1 MFSLSGEDF
10 RVKDSSGNEV
20 VQVSGANVNLGG
32 FVLDKLY
39 FSDASGKKER
49 RAPDPSHTSGV
60 GALALMRRTTAST
73 GRDVPSPTF
82 PPPSPDVL
90 G

>member
-10 RVKDSSGNEV
+10 RVKDSSGNVV

-49 RAPDPSHTSGV
+49 RAPDLS
-60 GALALMRRTTAST
+60 RT
-73 GRDVPSPTF
+73 
-82 PPPSPDVL
+82 
-90 G
+90 